1 MLSRAAT
8 QDKGRPD
15 LAGLLE
21 SKSSRLSCS
30 GIDEIATDGSTA
42 CWGATLRWNSR
53 RGTPGACKP
62 VARGVY
68 SCRGCQAS
76 ESRSRTERAAIGSLK
91 PNKEKLEP
99 VASYKVAEGGT
110 YAYPVISGKKIY
122 IKDSDSVA
130 LWMIP

>member
-1 MLSRAAT
+1 MLGGDAAMELASRDARRLQA
-8 QDKGRPD
+8 GR
-15 LAGLLE
+15 E
-21 SKSSRLSCS
+21 
-30 GIDEIATDGSTA
+30 
-42 CWGATLRWNSR
+42 
-53 RGTPGACKP
+53 
-62 VARGVY
+62 GVY
-68 SCRGCQAS
+68 SCRGCQTS